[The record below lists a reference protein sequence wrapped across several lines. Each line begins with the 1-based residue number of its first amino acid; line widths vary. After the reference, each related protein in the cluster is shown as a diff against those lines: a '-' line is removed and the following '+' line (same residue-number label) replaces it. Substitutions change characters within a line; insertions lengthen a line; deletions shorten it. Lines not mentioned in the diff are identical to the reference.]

1 MNTIIYTIKYQYI
14 FLLKQ
19 SRRGIYLKACLE
31 SYMAL
36 VFNCHCSGMHFLLSQ
51 VYVTWV
57 CSFPD
62 TGY

>member
-14 FLLKQ
+14 VLLKQ

-36 VFNCHCSGMHFLLSQ
+36 VFNFIAVACTFYYHKFM
-51 VYVTWV
+51 
-57 CSFPD
+57 
-62 TGY
+62 